1 VARFTHLLAALA
13 LSASGGYL
21 SPERF
26 VEVSEVK
33 VWPCYVR
40 RTDKGRVATD
50 LTLSEADIVVKYN
63 VHLRRDKVE
72 LEFVSTD
79 WNSMELA
86 ARLLKLASVQ
96 KWGCERWRYVA

>member
-1 VARFTHLLAALA
+1 MARFTHLLAALA

-21 SPERF
+21 SLERF
-26 VEVSEVK
+26 VEVSEVE
-33 VWPCYVR
+33 VWPRCLR

-79 WNSMELA
+79 WNSMKLA

-96 KWGCERWRYVA
+96 KWGM